1 MLRVFLE
8 EISLIFSDQ
17 VFPGNGIR
25 SLKIKIYLV
34 EIYMSVNYQISLACK
49 GSEDIS
55 WNFLYRE
62 CIITIICSNLKTNW
76 LKGVFLPF

>member
-55 WNFLYRE
+55 
-62 CIITIICSNLKTNW
+62 
-76 LKGVFLPF
+76 